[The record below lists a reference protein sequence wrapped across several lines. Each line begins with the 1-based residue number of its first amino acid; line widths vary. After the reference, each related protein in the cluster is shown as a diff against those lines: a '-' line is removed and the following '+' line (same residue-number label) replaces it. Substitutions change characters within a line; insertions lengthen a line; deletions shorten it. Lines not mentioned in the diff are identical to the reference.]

1 MQWTEEMGV
10 ELQRSE
16 GARIAANGS
25 LIGGLQVPPS
35 AGQLWPRVGKP
46 RRVLITTCVIV
57 GLACL
62 STYFLTKN
70 ITAITNKLVKC
81 AFLFQKISTCIP

>member
-25 LIGGLQVPPS
+25 LIGGLQVP
-35 AGQLWPRVGKP
+35 V
-46 RRVLITTCVIV
+46 VLVNCDQ
-57 GLACL
+57 GLENRAE
-62 STYFLTKN
+62 S
-70 ITAITNKLVKC
+70 
-81 AFLFQKISTCIP
+81 